1 MATREIWQGEGGDWF
16 SKDEYG
22 NVFDQSG
29 GMVGND
35 APTPALGGPPPGYQ
49 GGVGPN
55 GAWSLAGPFQV
66 EGSNAQGPYSYQ
78 SPGFPTQYQTP
89 FNSPFSGGGGGGA
102 AAPSGVGVQ
111 PGIDWAKL
119 DLDRQKLAAEIQH
132 NQQYLSYL
140 QQQLA
145 QQAKTDA
152 ERIAIE
158 HERVGIERQLAGL
171 QQQKFELEKQ
181 MDEFQRGMAIQQ
193 TIANPRNFVQ
203 SLMLMG
209 ASPTQAAGYLQSLPV
224 VQQLGAAPAR
234 VRWVAGHRRRGA
246 STSTRW
252 CRTSATC
259 RAGSRSSRVRRH
271 RVAALLTR
279 RPGGMRCSRSLPG
292 ASSPCNRPS
301 PTSRATTRGRAS
313 SPRSPHSVVK
323 IQTPSMVSLTSSC
336 RRAGRSLLPAL
347 SKWVDRS
354 RCLQPSVSGSDG
366 W

>member
-224 VQQLGAAPAR
+224 VQQLGAAPGQGA
-234 VRWVAGHRRRGA
+234 VGGWAPPAGGVDLNAMVQNLGNVPSWQQILQSQTASSGGA
-246 STSTRW
+246 IDP
-252 CRTSATC
+252 ATGRNALFPFITGRKLPVQQTLSDLQSNNP
-259 RAGSRSSRVRRH
+259 RAGVIASLASFSGQDPN
-271 RVAALLTR
+271 AFYGEFDQFL
-279 RPGGMRCSRSLPG
+279 PKGGTLAP
-292 ASSPCNRPS
+292 AS
-301 PTSRATTRGRAS
+301 
-313 SPRSPHSVVK
+313 VK
-323 IQTPSMVSLTSSC
+323 
-336 RRAGRSLLPAL
+336 
-347 SKWVDRS
+347 
-354 RCLQPSVSGSDG
+354 
-366 W
+366 